1 MNIVHYFNR
10 FYLDDDTFLDHEIGD
25 KISNQD
31 IPVTNFD
38 PVLLGNLKVDLPK
51 FDSQRIFI
59 NLFKKPRPERIAHL
73 MYAADDL
80 FRNLIE
86 P

>member
-1 MNIVHYFNR
+1 MDIVHRFNR
-10 FYLDDDTFLDHEIGD
+10 FYLDDDTFLDQEVGDEISD
-25 KISNQD
+25 QD

-38 PVLLGNLKVDLPK
+38 PVLLGDLKVDLPE

-59 NLFKKPRPERIAHL
+59 NLFEKSRPERIAYL
-73 MYAADDL
+73 MYAADEAFCHL
-80 FRNLIE
+80 VQ

>member
-1 MNIVHYFNR
+1 MDIVYRFNR
-10 FYLDDDTFLDHEIGD
+10 FYLDDDTFLDQEVGDEISD
-25 KISNQD
+25 QD

-38 PVLLGNLKVDLPK
+38 PVLLGDLKVDLPE

-59 NLFKKPRPERIAHL
+59 NLFEESRSKRIAYL
-73 MYAADDL
+73 MYAADDA
-80 FRNLIE
+80 FCNLVQ